1 MTPSV
6 LLRLQTVAECFRD
19 AAYIYLH
26 SILERIPSCQPSLYL
41 ISISKQEALQ
51 RCLSRIETFHID
63 PEYCEYSALTFPLF
77 IAGCECQ
84 TTTERGLVLETL
96 GALERNFG
104 IGNVTR
110 AKEILNVLWNENGE
124 AHWLDVLERLKWD
137 VILA

>member
-1 MTPSV
+1 M
-6 LLRLQTVAECFRD
+6 
-19 AAYIYLH
+19 
-26 SILERIPSCQPSLYL
+26 
-41 ISISKQEALQ
+41 
-51 RCLSRIETFHID
+51 
-63 PEYCEYSALTFPLF
+63 TFPLF